1 MGLNWQYD
9 GKDFTEDLIGNNYG
23 FVYQITNLTNGRKYI
38 GKKFFYSAKTKQVK
52 GKKKKIKVFS
62 DWQTYYGSSAELA
75 KDVLSLG
82 NQNFSREIIHL
93 CQSKGECGYLEAK
106 EQFVRGVMES
116 DDYYNSWI
124 MVRVRKSHIKD
135 YNARL
140 LKGTS
145 GQGS

>member
-1 MGLNWQYD
+1 M
-9 GKDFTEDLIGNNYG
+9 IGDNYG

-38 GKKFFYSAKTKQVK
+38 GKKFFYSAKTKQIK

-75 KDVLSLG
+75 QDVLLLG
-82 NQNFSREIIHL
+82 MENFSREIIHL

-124 MVRVRKSHIKD
+124 MVRVRKSHIKGLIFGI
-135 YNARL
+135 YPAARAARL
-140 LKGTS
+140 NPIDALRYE
-145 GQGS
+145 

>member
-1 MGLNWQYD
+1 MGLTWQYQS
-9 GKDFTEDLIGNNYG
+9 KDFTDDLIGDNYG

-38 GKKFFYSAKTKQVK
+38 GKKFFYSSKTKQVK
-52 GKKKKIKVFS
+52 GKKKRYKAPS

-82 NQNFSREIIHL
+82 HEQFTRKILHL
-93 CQSKGECGYLEAK
+93 CRSKGECGYLEAK
-106 EQFVRGVMES
+106 EQFIRGVMET
-116 DDYYNSWI
+116 DEYYNTWI

-140 LKGTS
+140 STKTKE
-145 GQGS
+145 

>member
-1 MGLNWQYD
+1 MGLNWQYE
-9 GKDFTEDLIGNNYG
+9 GKDFTEGLIGDNYG

-38 GKKFFYSAKTKQVK
+38 GKKFFYSAKTKQIK

-75 KDVLSLG
+75 QDVLLLG
-82 NQNFSREIIHL
+82 MENFSREIIHL

-140 LKGTS
+140 LKGV
-145 GQGS
+145 Q

>member
-52 GKKKKIKVFS
+52 GKKKKFKVPS
-62 DWQTYYGSSAELA
+62 DWQTYYGSSAEVT

-82 NQNFSREIIHL
+82 HDKFNREILHL
-93 CQSKGECGYLEAK
+93 CLSKGDCGYLEAK
-106 EQFVRGVMES
+106 EQFVNGALES
-116 DDYYNSWI
+116 DDYYNTWI
-124 MVRVRKSHIKD
+124 MVRVGKSH
-135 YNARL
+135 
-140 LKGTS
+140 LKGINVRLPTKTKE
-145 GQGS
+145 